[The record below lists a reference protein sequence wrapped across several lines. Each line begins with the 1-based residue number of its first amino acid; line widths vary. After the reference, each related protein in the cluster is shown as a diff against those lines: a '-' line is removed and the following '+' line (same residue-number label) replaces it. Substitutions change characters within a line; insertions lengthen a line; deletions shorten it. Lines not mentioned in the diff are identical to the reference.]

1 MAKFWEPSE
10 EELKKIESLAA
21 RGMEQQD
28 IALCLGIH
36 PGTLSMK
43 KAVIGELDEA
53 IKRGK
58 AKGIARV
65 TNALLKNVDIGNVTA
80 QIFYLK
86 TQAKWR
92 EQDDRDTAQ
101 ETMKSLADSVKEL
114 AAKCERMIPKQ
125 N

>member
-1 MAKFWEPSE
+1 MAKLGGKPWIPTE
-10 EELKKIESLAA
+10 EELKKVESLAA

-36 PGTLSMK
+36 PGTLSEK
-43 KAVIGELDEA
+43 KKELSSLNEA

-65 TNALLKNVDIGNVTA
+65 TQALLKNVDTGNVTA

-92 EQDDRDTAQ
+92 EQDAIDHLDMNEFLKQLKDDLR
-101 ETMKSLADSVKEL
+101 
-114 AAKCERMIPKQ
+114 KCQK
-125 N
+125 